1 MIKILSATAMLLLF
15 SLFTMQVKAQV
26 GKVGINTS
34 SPQAM
39 LHVKDSS
46 VLFTGDTSINPGNP
60 PVSGAGVR
68 LMWYPDKAAFRAG
81 QVDFTQWNKDNAG
94 YFSIGFGN
102 NTTAS
107 GVTSTALGSSTIAS
121 GFASIVMGSRST
133 ASGEISTA
141 MGNFTS
147 ATGSN
152 STAMGNSTNASNT
165 NSTAMGSAT
174 DATGFHS
181 TAMGNSTHASGDAS
195 TAMGRNT
202 TASGINSIAMGF
214 ATDASGNN
222 STAMG
227 DNTTASGTNSTAM
240 GISTTASG
248 NSSTAMGAITT
259 ASGFSSTAMG
269 NNTDASGG
277 SSTAM
282 GNSTDAS
289 GDNSTAMGTNTTSR
303 AFGSLSI
310 GRNNDSIISSSRFI
324 WVDTDP
330 VFIIGNGTAA
340 TSRRNAFIVAKNGET
355 GINVANGMPLAMLH
369 IKARQ
374 ISDNRHI
381 RLEDDNT
388 TSSANIFYTS
398 DLVFKNNLAGG
409 DFIFRNDANATIFS
423 LFSSGNVTIAGTL
436 TQNSDKRL
444 KKNIQPLQGS
454 LQKILMLGGYH
465 YNWKE
470 NHRDQHVQTGL
481 LAQQVEQQMPELV
494 ETNSAGIK
502 SVNYSGMIPYTIEAI
517 KELKK
522 ENEELRSELIQLKQ
536 LVKKLIEE
544 NK

>member
-60 PVSGAGVR
+60 PVSGAGNR
-68 LMWYPDKAAFRAG
+68 MMWYPQKAAFRVG
-81 QVDFTQWNKDNAG
+81 GVDGTQWNKDN
-94 YFSIGFGN
+94 IGFYSVAMGRN
-102 NTTAS
+102 NIAS
-107 GVTSTALGSSTIAS
+107 GDRSTALGS
-121 GFASIVMGSRST
+121 FST
-133 ASGEISTA
+133 ASGDRSTA
-141 MGNFTS
+141 L
-147 ATGSN
+147 GSF
-152 STAMGNSTNASNT
+152 S
-165 NSTAMGSAT
+165 
-174 DATGFHS
+174 
-181 TAMGNSTHASGDAS
+181 
-195 TAMGRNT
+195 
-202 TASGINSIAMGF
+202 
-214 ATDASGNN
+214 
-222 STAMG
+222 
-227 DNTTASGTNSTAM
+227 TASGTNSTAM

-248 NSSTAMGAITT
+248 TNSTAMGNSTTASGNSSTAMGSSTNASGSTSTAMGASTT

-310 GRNNDSIISSSRFI
+310 GRNNDSIFGCARLA

-330 VFIIGNGTAA
+330 VFIIGNGTAS

-355 GINVANGMPLAMLH
+355 GINVANGMPQAMLH
-369 IKARQ
+369 IKAAD
-374 ISDNRHI
+374 ITNDRHI

-388 TSSANIFYTS
+388 TASANIFYTS

-423 LFSSGNVTIAGTL
+423 LFSSGNVTMAGTL